1 MPTNIEDLERKPRI
15 ITAKN
20 QDKLMDIFNK
30 FPNEGF
36 TQHQLHVQTQI
47 KYPASVHSA
56 LMALVKKGKI
66 TRTLVETPI
75 ESKTRRCITY
85 KKSEAL

>member
-1 MPTNIEDLERKPRI
+1 MPTNIEDLEHKPRI

-30 FPNEGF
+30 FPDEVF

-56 LMALVKKGKI
+56 LTALAKKKKI
-66 TRTLVETPI
+66 TRTETPN
-75 ESKTRRCITY
+75 ENGSRCYITY
-85 KKSEAL
+85 QKSEFV

>member
-15 ITAKN
+15 IIAKN
-20 QDKLMDIFNK
+20 QDKLMDIFIK
-30 FPNEGF
+30 FPDETF
-36 TQHQLHVQTQI
+36 TQHMLHEQTQI

-66 TRTLVETPI
+66 TRTETPNDDG
-75 ESKTRRCITY
+75 SRQRITY
-85 KKSEAL
+85 QRKVADA

>member
-1 MPTNIEDLERKPRI
+1 MPTNIEDLEHKPRI

-30 FPNEGF
+30 FPDEKF

-66 TRTLVETPI
+66 TRTETPSENGI
-75 ESKTRRCITY
+75 RQYITY
-85 KKSEAL
+85 KKSEIV